1 MDASRGKEGKRVNNH
16 QEENM
21 QVLYD
26 PNKSFYVQFLNFKK
40 QLKEPLKIV
49 KYFEVTQFPSILDS
63 SQEAGLNFKQKEEK
77 KKNVLRIVNYRSLG
91 QFGKAYE

>member
-1 MDASRGKEGKRVNNH
+1 MDASRGKEGKWINNH

-21 QVLYD
+21 QVLYN
-26 PNKSFYVQFLNFKK
+26 PNKRFYVQFLNFKK

-49 KYFEVTQFPSILDS
+49 KYFKVTQFHSILDS

-77 KKNVLRIVNYRSLG
+77 KKNVLRIVNYRTIWKG
-91 QFGKAYE
+91 I